1 MTLAL
6 IVSEGSRWCRLHHLP
21 FALFVL
27 TLIAVALGGTV
38 RIYDAGESCPDWPQ
52 CFGSWGFDISEE
64 DQGIWYEETGEYDS
78 DGSAKRY
85 TTGDIFLEWIH
96 RFVTGIILGPLCIL
110 QWYFTFKRKERM
122 PSVHKASTAAL
133 ILVIAQGGMGML
145 TVRYDNIA
153 WSVAAHLILAQ
164 ALALALLWA
173 WIRWMD
179 SEGILPNW
187 MNLQRKDAIQM
198 RPRLYNLTLSTMAVL
213 ILGAFVSSSQGQNG
227 ACSVGSL
234 DAWPLC
240 NGSIFAS
247 LVDNMQF
254 VHRFAVVIVGAWLL
268 WNLRGLERGTVRRLL
283 HACIG
288 LYILNLLLGG
298 VYVLTAT
305 SGFIEILSLFHLL
318 LASTSFLCIGFAALL
333 ARNAVLSPTLAED
346 D

>member
-1 MTLAL
+1 M
-6 IVSEGSRWCRLHHLP
+6 SEGSRWCRLHHLP

-27 TLIAVALGGTV
+27 TLIAVALGGAV
-38 RIYDAGESCPDWPQ
+38 RINDAGESCPDWPQ
-52 CFGSWGFDISEE
+52 CFGTWGFDISEE
-64 DQGIWYEETGEYDS
+64 DQGIWYNDTGEYDS

-96 RFVTGIILGPLCIL
+96 RFVTGILLGPLCIL
-110 QWYFTFKRKERM
+110 QWYLAFKRKEKM
-122 PSVHKASTAAL
+122 PSVHKASIAAL
-133 ILVIAQGGMGML
+133 VLVIVQGAMGML

-179 SEGILPNW
+179 AEGILPNW
-187 MNLQRKDAIQM
+187 MKLQRKSAIQM
-198 RPRLYNLTLSTMAVL
+198 RPRLYDLTLSTLVVL
-213 ILGAFVSSSQGQNG
+213 VLGAFVSSMEGQNG

-240 NGSIFAS
+240 NGDLFAFAH
-247 LVDNMQF
+247 NMHF
-254 VHRFAVVIVGAWLL
+254 VHRFAVVIVGGWLL
-268 WNLRGLERGTVRRLL
+268 WNLRGLERGTVRRML

-318 LASTSFLCIGFAALL
+318 IASASFLCIGFAALL
-333 ARNAVLSPTLAED
+333 ARNAALAPTLTEEE
-346 D
+346 